1 MNFSQLQERVRL
13 ELLRRIERGTA
24 SVSLLARQTGLGQPH
39 LSNFLHARRG
49 LSLAALDKLLAA
61 QRLTVV
67 DLLPAPRDT
76 LTHLLPAQMGEVGH
90 LPLVSHAVALFEP
103 YIRTS
108 SVQTLVPF
116 PAASIQG
123 LRERCTPA
131 RKQWERFVVIRLSPA
146 DAHPMEPVLV
156 PDALLVLD
164 RHYISLR
171 PYRESP
177 EAQPNLYAIRVG
189 AELRVR
195 YADFEAR
202 RLILRPL
209 ALRSPIEAIEPSASE
224 TANDLIVGRVVLIL
238 RDC

>member
-24 SVSLLARQTGLGQPH
+24 SVSLLARQTGIGQPH

-49 LSLAALDKLLAA
+49 LSLTALDKLLAA

-76 LTHLLPAQMGEVGH
+76 LTHLPAQMGEVGH

-116 PAASIQG
+116 PAPSIQG

-177 EAQPNLYAIRVG
+177 DAQPNLYAIRVG
-189 AELRVR
+189 AELRIR
-195 YADFEAR
+195 YADLQASR
-202 RLILRPL
+202 VILRPL
-209 ALRSPIEAIEPSASE
+209 ALQSPIEAIEPSDSE